1 MCWRDKAY
9 VLMTVCFSIGILNA
23 IVDFAA
29 GDIDSGLISLSAA
42 FLVGG
47 ATVISLINDIFNYL
61 SKRKD

>member
-9 VLMTVCFSIGILNA
+9 VLMTVCFSVGILNA

-42 FLVGG
+42 CLIGG
-47 ATVISLINDIFNYL
+47 ATVISLINDIFTCL
-61 SKRKD
+61 SKRKE